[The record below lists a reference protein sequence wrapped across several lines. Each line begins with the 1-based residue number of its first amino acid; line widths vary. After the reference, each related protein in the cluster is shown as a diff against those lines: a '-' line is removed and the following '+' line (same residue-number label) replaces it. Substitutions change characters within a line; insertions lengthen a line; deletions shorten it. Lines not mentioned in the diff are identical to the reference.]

1 MAEFRSS
8 SSSLGTPSRGDGIG
22 TPSRPDGVRIKGTRK
37 GLSITI
43 EQGDWHQVLGELD
56 RRLAQAEAFFRGSQ
70 VILNTG
76 RRDLSQT
83 ELEAVGRILA
93 SHGIELGLLQ
103 TSSRAAAEAAQ
114 ALQVRLGLPEAAP
127 VPSEFAVPAEVEE
140 SEGALVRRT
149 LRSGQSVRQPGHVV
163 IIGDVNPG
171 AEVVAGGDV
180 VVWGKLRGTVFAGA
194 MGNEEAVVCALE
206 LKPSLLR
213 IGSHVATSPDDKGH
227 KATGPE
233 VASVRD
239 GQIVAK
245 PWINRYSTP
254 PRRDR

>member
-1 MAEFRSS
+1 M
-8 SSSLGTPSRGDGIG
+8 
-22 TPSRPDGVRIKGTRK
+22 
-37 GLSITI
+37 
-43 EQGDWHQVLGELD
+43 D

-70 VILNTG
+70 VVLNTG

-127 VPSEFAVPAEVEE
+127 VPSEFAAPAEVEE

-171 AEVVAGGDV
+171 AEIVAGGDV

-245 PWINRYSTP
+245 PWTNRYSIP